1 MKKESNT
8 LRGERMYLKSG
19 VYFVHFDDIPLF
31 VETAKA
37 QGRYLAG
44 DYDEITRKRHKNTYR
59 AFSIDN
65 GRNKRVG
72 YWGTYELEDMN
83 DWDDWDYT
91 DEYIEHWQPNK
102 KKVIL

>member
-1 MKKESNT
+1 MKF
-8 LRGERMYLKSG
+8 KSG

-37 QGRYLAG
+37 QGRRFAG
-44 DYDEITRKRHKNTYR
+44 NFEKITREIYKNTYR
-59 AFSIDN
+59 PFSIDKDSV
-65 GRNKRVG
+65 RFS
-72 YWGTYELEDMN
+72 YWSTCALEAMK

-91 DEYIEHWQPNK
+91 DHYIELWKPNQ